1 MIICKKSKINGQFTF
16 NEYVIF
22 FSNIL
27 LYSSLFAV
35 FSLNITFFRLLSYCI
50 LLSLFYE
57 SVWCSL
63 MIYPA
68 LFSLNF
74 PWQILIYPYPQ
85 PSPPPTPSHKMFYIF
100 LIIQSSKA
108 FYNKSLRFNNL
119 RLSSPVFR
127 IRVGLWLFC
136 LRSPHCA
143 WLLVA
148 RVFCKTYPI
157 YFFFLSTLH
166 Q

>member
-68 LFSLNF
+68 LFFRDKYSYTHISLHN
-74 PWQILIYPYPQ
+74 
-85 PSPPPTPSHKMFYIF
+85 MFHIF

-108 FYNKSLRFNNL
+108 FYKSLRFNTRRFKAL
-119 RLSSPVFR
+119 LSEKFSLCMVISCTCFLQGILPYK
-127 IRVGLWLFC
+127 LFF
-136 LRSPHCA
+136 S
-143 WLLVA
+143 
-148 RVFCKTYPI
+148 
-157 YFFFLSTLH
+157 STLH